1 MVSAI
6 TFTILYVSDNKVCV
20 WALSRHCSALERQ
33 LGSMMWSNES
43 LYEDWYDFNFSWAD
57 NQSSCVVSTTMPGAG
72 EVAAALFKALA
83 MTSVIVAT
91 VCGNMLVIVSVLRF
105 ERLRIIANSFLVSLA
120 VADLLVAVLVMPFN
134 ALQQVAGRSRRSP
147 DVPAGRRTLRQ
158 VAGRSSRSPDASA
171 GRRTFQQV
179 AGRSSRLPDDLA
191 GRRTFQQV
199 AGQSSRSP
207 DVGRSV
213 PSSATSSTPMTCY
226 SARRLCFICAASAS
240 IATSPWLIRS
250 AMSVTWRCAESSRC
264 CHVCGRRRRC
274 SGTCQYISA
283 GTAVCR
289 TSSVTTAAMCAS
301 LTLIESTVRTS
312 TSRQLWQH
320 VCLW

>member
-1 MVSAI
+1 
-6 TFTILYVSDNKVCV
+6 
-20 WALSRHCSALERQ
+20 
-33 LGSMMWSNES
+33 MMWSNES

-91 VCGNMLVIVSVLRF
+91 VCGNMLVIVGVLRF

-147 DVPAGRRTLRQ
+147 DVPAGRRTLLQ
-158 VAGRSSRSPDASA
+158 VAGRSSRSPDD
-171 GRRTFQQV
+171 
-179 AGRSSRLPDDLA
+179 PA

-240 IATSPWLIRS
+240 IATSP
-250 AMSVTWRCAESSRC
+250 
-264 CHVCGRRRRC
+264 
-274 SGTCQYISA
+274 
-283 GTAVCR
+283 
-289 TSSVTTAAMCAS
+289 
-301 LTLIESTVRTS
+301 
-312 TSRQLWQH
+312 
-320 VCLW
+320 